1 MRTSIGDD
9 IYFIYIIPIWAYMTP
24 GLSNDALAISLA
36 IGLGFI
42 GLIATVFL
50 SVSDRLRDFFLES
63 KTGQIDEKI
72 AMVYSYAMIIR
83 SLPDTNRNL
92 MGGASNWKI
101 CYRLRTH

>member
-1 MRTSIGDD
+1 
-9 IYFIYIIPIWAYMTP
+9 MTP
-24 GLSNDALAISLA
+24 GLSNDVLAISLA

-50 SVSDRLRDFFLES
+50 SLSDRLRDFFLES
-63 KTGQIDEKI
+63 KTGQIEEKI

-92 MGGASNWKI
+92 MGGW
-101 CYRLRTH
+101 LRIYVQ